1 MGDTKVFQPQYFKNF
16 KCTCGDCSS
25 NCCEHDWQIHIDK
38 NTYDKYMRL
47 GEDERQEF
55 SESIRI
61 VSSEPFIAIML
72 TRNDGGCHF
81 LNEKGFCSIQ
91 LKHGYDY
98 LSRTCRIHPRSISY
112 VAGEF
117 ETFLELSCEE
127 AVRVVLFD
135 KSLMKFEESILEPD
149 GSGNVIPN
157 RMLTAE
163 KYTSAKSGAELF
175 QKLRMA
181 SLRIMQ
187 SRQYTVR
194 IRMLILCMFIQQLD
208 ELLTNAGDLEVIRY
222 CNGFLDAL
230 ETGVY
235 DTLANELPDGVDSD
249 VDFVLDILRD
259 IEAKND
265 KRFNSNL
272 HKALEGHGISIASE
286 VPVDFTERYKNSY
299 KHFFSDREYVFEN
312 FIVNHILME
321 GFPFNF
327 NNDSGSVMKN
337 YADLLAKFNLIE
349 FLVVGVCSFH
359 NMFDEWS
366 IIDCVSAFSR
376 KYDHSEKGYL
386 TL

>member
-1 MGDTKVFQPQYFKNF
+1 MSLD
-16 KCTCGDCSS
+16 
-25 NCCEHDWQIHIDK
+25 
-38 NTYDKYMRL
+38 
-47 GEDERQEF
+47 EDERREF

-61 VSSEPFIAIML
+61 VSNEPFIAIML
-72 TRNDGGCHF
+72 TGKDGRCHF
-81 LNEKGFCSIQ
+81 LNDDGFCSIQ
-91 LKHGYDY
+91 LKHGYDF

-112 VAGEF
+112 IAGEF

-149 GSGNVIPN
+149 GSGNIIPN
-157 RMLTAE
+157 RMLSAE
-163 KYTSAKSGAELF
+163 KYSSAVNCVELF
-175 QKLRMA
+175 RKLRIA
-181 SLRIMQ
+181 SMKIMQ

-194 IRMLILCMFIQQLD
+194 IRMLLLCMLVQQLE
-208 ELLTNAGDLEVIRY
+208 ELLTTGRDLEVIRY

-235 DTLANELPDGVDSD
+235 DTLANELPDGVDMD
-249 VDFVLDILRD
+249 IDFVLDILRD

-265 KRFNSNL
+265 NRFNSNL
-272 HKALEGHGISIASE
+272 HNALEGHGISSASG
-286 VPVDFTERYKNSY
+286 VPGDFTEKYKKSY

-327 NNDSGSVMKN
+327 NKDSGSVMRN

-349 FLVVGVCSFH
+349 FLVVGVCSYH
-359 NMFDEWS
+359 NMFDEWR

-386 TL
+386 ML